1 MVVGGEGG
9 DASDET
15 VHDAEVAMQVT
26 TRAGLLFIAF
36 AAALGAFP
44 VSTLAQDN
52 PADTMQ
58 LVRDKIRADKK
69 LFIAENLQL
78 TELEAKAFWP
88 VYENYQ
94 KRMNALNDRMIKLI
108 KDYANNLQTMSDQT
122 AKRLMDESL
131 AIEAERLKLRQAY
144 LPRFRKVLREKQVA
158 RYFQLE
164 NKIQAAVSY
173 ELAAEIP
180 LVK

>member
-1 MVVGGEGG
+1 MVVAGNRG
-9 DASDET
+9 DVSDEAIHAT
-15 VHDAEVAMQVT
+15 EVAMHVR
-26 TRAGLLFIAF
+26 TRAGLLIIAF
-36 AAALGAFP
+36 AAALAAFP
-44 VSTLAQDN
+44 GPSLAQDN

-58 LVRDKIRADKK
+58 IVRNKIQADKK

-78 TELEAKAFWP
+78 TASEAKAFWP

-94 KRMNALNDRMIKLI
+94 KGMSALNNRMIKLI
-108 KDYANNLQTMSDQT
+108 RDYANNYETMADQT

-131 AIEAERLKLRQAY
+131 AIEADRLKLRQAY

-158 RYFQLE
+158 RYYQLE
-164 NKIQAAVSY
+164 NKVQAAMSY